1 MHIKGQHN
9 LTAIL
14 YDKKGKILS
23 IGKNS
28 FVKTHPLQSKYANQA
43 GLSEKIFL
51 HAEIDAIVKCSDL
64 SKAHRILVTRYN
76 KTGQPLLAKPCEIC
90 QLALRHIGIKVI
102 DYTVA
107 ETNP

>member
-1 MHIKGQHN
+1 MTTRHQHN

-14 YDKKGKILS
+14 YDKRGRILS

-28 FVKTHPLQSKYANQA
+28 FVKTHPLQSKFANEA

-64 SKAHRILVTRYN
+64 SKVHRILVTRYN
-76 KTGQPLLAKPCEIC
+76 KAGKPVMAKPCEIC
-90 QLALRHIGIKVI
+90 QLALKHVGIKI
-102 DYTVA
+102 IEHTVG
-107 ETNP
+107 